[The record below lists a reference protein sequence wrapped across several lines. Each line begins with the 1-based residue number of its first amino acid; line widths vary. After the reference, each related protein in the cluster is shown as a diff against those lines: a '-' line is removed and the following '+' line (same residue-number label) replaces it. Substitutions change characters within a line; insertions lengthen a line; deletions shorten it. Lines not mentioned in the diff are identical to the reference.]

1 MLSRWSWT
9 YIYLPYFGAH
19 TSLPLFLHL
28 CEASWCFLYEKHTA
42 PPQVL
47 LSGLYM
53 PCCVKG
59 EDRSRRWSLSRNTAA
74 SSDQRP
80 WLRTLVMFLLLLYSD
95 SLCSSRPLRLVQYSC
110 GRWKPCHCV
119 VSRQQLR
126 DFTIAAKAEVDR
138 VQVAELLSQHYN
150 YNAPMIQLYSNKAG
164 SHMTPPVTW
173 CRHSKANVNNR
184 NDCVSFIS
192 CTRENKLTLRWP
204 WLKSGGDNSQ
214 SQPEW
219 AYRWAADYESHKLRL
234 LVEENKVCL
243 IKADSALEKQ
253 AIMRRS
259 SVLCHWQCS
268 KQKALLSSPAGGLFF
283 SFLFLW
289 GFCDG

>member
-1 MLSRWSWT
+1 MKL
-9 YIYLPYFGAH
+9 
-19 TSLPLFLHL
+19 
-28 CEASWCFLYEKHTA
+28 
-42 PPQVL
+42 
-47 LSGLYM
+47 
-53 PCCVKG
+53 
-59 EDRSRRWSLSRNTAA
+59 TAA

-95 SLCSSRPLRLVQYSC
+95 FLYSPRPLRPVQYSC
-110 GRWKPCHCV
+110 GRLKPCHCV
-119 VSRQQLR
+119 VSCQQLR
-126 DFTIAAKAEVDR
+126 DFTIAAKAKVDR

-150 YNAPMIQLYSNKAG
+150 YNAPMIQLYGNKARE
-164 SHMTPPVTW
+164 SHDAPGHMM
-173 CRHSKANVNNR
+173 SSLQANVNNR

-192 CTRENKLTLRWP
+192 CARKNKLTLRWP

-219 AYRWAADYESHKLRL
+219 AFRWAADYDSHKLGL

-268 KQKALLSSPAGGLFF
+268 KQKAPLSSPAGGFF
-283 SFLFLW
+283 SFY
-289 GFCDG
+289 FCGAFVMDNCPHHMIS

>member
-1 MLSRWSWT
+1 MKL
-9 YIYLPYFGAH
+9 
-19 TSLPLFLHL
+19 
-28 CEASWCFLYEKHTA
+28 
-42 PPQVL
+42 
-47 LSGLYM
+47 
-53 PCCVKG
+53 
-59 EDRSRRWSLSRNTAA
+59 TAA

-80 WLRTLVMFLLLLYSD
+80 WLRTLVMLLLILYSD
-95 SLCSSRPLRLVQYSC
+95 FLYSPRPLRPVQYSC
-110 GRWKPCHCV
+110 GRLKPCHCV
-119 VSRQQLR
+119 VSCQQLR
-126 DFTIAAKAEVDR
+126 DFTIAAKAKVDR

-150 YNAPMIQLYSNKAG
+150 YNAPMIQLYGNKARE
-164 SHMTPPVTW
+164 SHDAPGHMM
-173 CRHSKANVNNR
+173 SSLQANVNNR

-192 CTRENKLTLRWP
+192 CARKNKLTLRWP

-219 AYRWAADYESHKLRL
+219 AFRWAADYDSHKLSL